1 MSTLKV
7 HVKFY
12 ARTDS
17 YIIMLTAFW
26 FLASL
31 LAALSSAASVPKG
44 FVSTHGGNFVLDG
57 KPFVR
62 KFHYFLGLPR
72 ACLM

>member
-1 MSTLKV
+1 
-7 HVKFY
+7 
-12 ARTDS
+12 
-17 YIIMLTAFW
+17 MLAAFW